1 MAHLD
6 SEHRAEVVSAG
17 AMLRELAETQRNPAP
32 GQGQEPAGPDT
43 SHEPSCTVPVLR
55 WHTLRPDR
63 YRAALKA
70 GELECGI
77 YVGEQWHR
85 GKPTVVFIHGAA
97 GAPSQFADLAR
108 LLGPTNCAAFLW
120 DDKARLAPTAEVLR
134 GALLRLPGRVTI
146 VAYSM
151 GALLPAYLGATDRRG
166 RLRSLAA
173 VYLNPLIGGSRYAG
187 DFRVLRWLRVGP
199 ALQRVFF
206 PPSFLDLAPE
216 GDFQQAICGRSGA
229 RSSFVAHT
237 VLLFTEKRGKEPDIR
252 PARVPHYFGRTR
264 QELLDRFGSVVAV
277 PPLHAYGHAAPLLEP
292 NLVLPILERLVDRSV
307 AAHRPRVGA

>member
-6 SEHRAEVVSAG
+6 SEHRAEAVSAG

-97 GAPSQFADLAR
+97 GFWGSVFIS
-108 LLGPTNCAAFLW
+108 F
-120 DDKARLAPTAEVLR
+120 
-134 GALLRLPGRVTI
+134 
-146 VAYSM
+146 
-151 GALLPAYLGATDRRG
+151 LGACLCIALVR
-166 RLRSLAA
+166 A
-173 VYLNPLIGGSRYAG
+173 VSPPPH
-187 DFRVLRWLRVGP
+187 RV
-199 ALQRVFF
+199 
-206 PPSFLDLAPE
+206 
-216 GDFQQAICGRSGA
+216 
-229 RSSFVAHT
+229 
-237 VLLFTEKRGKEPDIR
+237 
-252 PARVPHYFGRTR
+252 
-264 QELLDRFGSVVAV
+264 
-277 PPLHAYGHAAPLLEP
+277 
-292 NLVLPILERLVDRSV
+292 
-307 AAHRPRVGA
+307 